1 MEQSP
6 DRIRP
11 TDPAQPP
18 DTPPDNIPPDNI
30 PPDKISPDNIP
41 PDLDE
46 AQPNLAEEDAD
57 PANKSGVHDTAGDR
71 AEERPS

>member
-11 TDPAQPP
+11 P
-18 DTPPDNIPPDNI
+18 DQ
-30 PPDKISPDNIP
+30 PDKISPDNIP